1 MDRWKAKE
9 EIHSNQ
15 VIRKQAGPWKMNT
28 KNMKKFQKEELGQ
41 QRFQKWEGLHYT
53 PETRALLKLAGHGG
67 AGG

>member
-1 MDRWKAKE
+1 M
-9 EIHSNQ
+9 
-15 VIRKQAGPWKMNT
+15 IRKQAGPWKMNT